1 MFKYLNKGIST
12 PIAIIIIVV
21 CALLVGGITVYQYY
35 GMPEEEEE
43 APGEKV
49 SGEETG
55 FTIET
60 LKNGEY
66 YSAWY
71 DEMVQ
76 LTNGQYFREYPGSA
90 SGLYIGI
97 FKDLIAL
104 GDLNNDGEKDA
115 AVVLDSRGGGSGHF
129 YEIAVMINEDGN
141 PRYLLS
147 EKLGD
152 RVIINSITIQ
162 SGEIILN
169 MVVHGPDDGLCCPS
183 VEKIFKYK
191 LVGDQLIEM
200 EAVEITH

>member
-1 MFKYLNKGIST
+1 MFKFLNRGISA

-21 CALLVGGITVYQYY
+21 CALLVGGIVVYQYLEI
-35 GMPEEEEE
+35 PKEEEKTPE
-43 APGEKV
+43 AKLPG
-49 SGEETG
+49 GETG

-76 LTNGQYFREYPGSA
+76 LTNGQYFREYPEST
-90 SGLYIGI
+90 SRLYIGI
-97 FKDLIAL
+97 FKDMIAL

-115 AVVLDSRGGGSGHF
+115 VVVLDSKGGGSGHF

-152 RVIINSITIQ
+152 RVTINSITIQ
-162 SGEIILN
+162 SGEIILD
-169 MVVHGPDDGLCCPS
+169 MVVHDQDDPICCPS
-183 VEKIFKYK
+183 LKKISRYK
-191 LVGDQLIEM
+191 LIENQLIET
-200 EAVEITH
+200 EAAKTD